1 MDDQELNQLLREWTA
16 PPAPPDLRAPRAR
29 VSWLRWLVAGTI
41 RVPVPAALA
50 AVLMAAF
57 WTATA
62 WPASLAPRQ
71 QISETT
77 ARPPSGELA
86 RYALTGPLEGFD
98 AVLVELN
105 FGPGAS
111 TPAHQHPGFVL
122 GYVVNGQLRS
132 AINHEPGEIVP
143 AGGTFFEPSG
153 ALHTTFGA
161 ASPDAPARVVA
172 FLVVP
177 NGSPLTVRRETP

>member
-1 MDDQELNQLLREWTA
+1 MDDQELNRLLREWTA
-16 PPAPPDLRAPRAR
+16 PAAPPGLRPPSAPAP
-29 VSWLRWLVAGTI
+29 WLRWLVAGTI

-50 AVLMAAF
+50 LVLVAAV

-62 WPASLAPRQ
+62 WPASLPVRQ
-71 QISETT
+71 QIPETT

-105 FGPGAS
+105 FGPGSS
-111 TPAHQHPGFVL
+111 TPEHRHPGFVL

-132 AINHEPGEIVP
+132 AIDHGPGEIVP

>member
-16 PPAPPDLRAPRAR
+16 PAAPPDLRPPRAH

-50 AVLMAAF
+50 AVLIAAV

-62 WPASLAPRQ
+62 WPASLPTQ
-71 QISETT
+71 QIPETT
-77 ARPPSGELA
+77 ARRPSGELA

-105 FGPGAS
+105 FGPGSS
-111 TPAHQHPGFVL
+111 TPEHQHPGFVL

-153 ALHTTFGA
+153 ALHTAFGA
-161 ASPDAPARVVA
+161 ASPEAPARVVA

-177 NGSPLTVRRETP
+177 NGSPLTVRRQTP